1 MKFWIARNKDGSL
14 TLFENEPYYNDIDGF
29 WYDVFEIPIADD
41 LQSTL
46 FSEVT
51 LKNSPQE
58 VELKFMNENVDIAES
73 PIKTFPR
80 INEFEVGASYR
91 R

>member
-1 MKFWIARNKDGSL
+1 MKVWITRNKDGSL

-41 LQSTL
+41 LKSTL

-51 LKNSPQE
+51 FGNSPQE
-58 VELKFMNENVDIAES
+58 VELSLPNLEI
-73 PIKTFPR
+73 I
-80 INEFEVGASYR
+80 Y
-91 R
+91 